1 MAAAA
6 LGAAWRALRPASG
19 LLGPRPTQ
27 PRDARRRASLLSF
40 WGFVPM
46 RAEPLRKKKKVDP
59 EKDQAA
65 KERLQKRIRR
75 LEKATQEL
83 IPVEEFITPVKF
95 LNQARQRPLVQLPFE
110 ESERSALLLKWSLYK
125 QREHELERAAIASL
139 LEAQREAVRELELT
153 APELHAEANKRDPGL
168 TRTLL
173 SKHATPS
180 PDRGAIAST
189 IELWVMFRTPD
200 KDHQ

>member
-19 LLGPRPTQ
+19 LLGARPTQ
-27 PRDARRRASLLSF
+27 TGDARRRASLLSF

-46 RAEPLRKKKKVDP
+46 RAEPVRKKKVDP

-110 ESERSALLLKWSLYK
+110 ESERSALLLKKWSLYK
-125 QREHELERAAIASL
+125 QREQELERAAIASL

-168 TRTLL
+168 F
-173 SKHATPS
+173 P
-180 PDRGAIAST
+180 
-189 IELWVMFRTPD
+189 
-200 KDHQ
+200 